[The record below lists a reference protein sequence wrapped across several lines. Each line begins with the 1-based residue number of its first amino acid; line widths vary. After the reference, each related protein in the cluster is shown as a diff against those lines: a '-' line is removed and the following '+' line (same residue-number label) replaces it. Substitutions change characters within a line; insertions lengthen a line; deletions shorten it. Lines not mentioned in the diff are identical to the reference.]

1 MTDERT
7 GGSAPMAPFDLWTQW
22 LRSSLGEMT
31 APPGASVPWR
41 MSPGVSTREEADQLP
56 EGAIRQDPL
65 LATVEQLWDANPLQN
80 VLPINWV
87 EITRSL
93 QTLWAREMSDPA
105 RAAQRAV
112 EYNQR
117 LIQTTMEIWSDS
129 AARFWGLPRQEK
141 EDRKSTRLNS
151 SHANISYAVFC
162 LKKKTTSEL

>member
-1 MTDERT
+1 MIRR
-7 GGSAPMAPFDLWTQW
+7 PP
-22 LRSSLGEMT
+22 RSTL
-31 APPGASVPWR
+31 
-41 MSPGVSTREEADQLP
+41 LP
-56 EGAIRQDPL
+56 Y
-65 LATVEQLWDANPLQN
+65 T
-80 VLPINWV
+80 
-87 EITRSL
+87 THFRSL

-105 RAAQRAV
+105 RATQRAI

-117 LIQTTMEIWSDS
+117 LFQTTMEIWSDS